1 MAQLL
6 ELIQK
11 KTFAFTFAG
20 IAILYL
26 FLFVTLLPHDS
37 IWISDEGNR
46 IAAVRAY
53 AETSQRYLPDP
64 FSGLEQVPGQG
75 LAFGILGVLPLDLF
89 FSLQGGRTSG
99 AGPASG
105 DCGAAQHSLCGA
117 DCEDSGTE

>member
-75 LAFGILGVLPLDLF
+75 LRAYPKPYFIQEKEPLLHF
-89 FSLQGGRTSG
+89 VKN
-99 AGPASG
+99 
-105 DCGAAQHSLCGA
+105 
-117 DCEDSGTE
+117 

>member
-53 AETSQRYLPDP
+53 AETSQKYLPDP
-64 FSGLEQVPGQG
+64 FIGLEQVPGQG
-75 LAFGILGVLPLDLF
+75 LRAYPKPYFVQEKDGQWRSAYSAFFP
-89 FSLQGGRTSG
+89 
-99 AGPASG
+99 
-105 DCGAAQHSLCGA
+105 
-117 DCEDSGTE
+117 